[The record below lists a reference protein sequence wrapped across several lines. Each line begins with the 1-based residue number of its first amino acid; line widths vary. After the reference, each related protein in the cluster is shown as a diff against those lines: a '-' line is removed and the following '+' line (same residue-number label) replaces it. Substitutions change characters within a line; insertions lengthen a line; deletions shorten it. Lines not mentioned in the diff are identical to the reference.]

1 MKEQL
6 VRTLKNH
13 FLAKIENHKTNIQI
27 MLDNPQSIPEHSD
40 WIETVEKEVEK
51 LAHFNDLHESFCK
64 YFDEGESP
72 KSLLNEDTEY
82 KFEHDPMFY
91 TNT

>member
-1 MKEQL
+1 MKGQL
-6 VRTLKNH
+6 VRTLKSH
-13 FLAKIENHKTNIQI
+13 FLAKIENHRTNIQI

-51 LAHFNDLHESFCK
+51 LAHYNDLHSSFCF
-64 YFDEGESP
+64 YFGQDERV
-72 KSLLNEDTEY
+72 KTQLNENTDYTV
-82 KFEHDPMFY
+82 EHVY

>member
-1 MKEQL
+1 MREQL
-6 VRTLKNH
+6 ARSLKNY

-27 MLDNPQSIPEHSD
+27 MLNNPQSIPEHSD
-40 WIETVEKEVEK
+40 WVETVEKEVEK
-51 LAHFNDLHESFCK
+51 LAHFDDMYESFCK
-64 YFDEGESP
+64 YFDEEDSP

-82 KFEHDPMFY
+82 KFEHDPTFY